1 MVGSLIHKTWK
12 MLMPE
17 WDPISRLLSALQLLS
32 KLTNSMMDEIDRW
45 WWHWWRG
52 QQWWRGWWR
61 GWCCAG
67 SCATS
72 RWGLPW
78 FQLFSRDGP
87 LQGEC
92 LPSSFFPVSF
102 CHFCQVALA
111 RCPCHLPLAT
121 CINSHVTLSKP
132 PFVWP
137 LPNEISYEILF
148 IFELRTE
155 TCLASSPKECLKT
168 TRKWK
173 SKWIILQI
181 VTQFENKYL
190 PSFVCLIIPA
200 HIFYS
205 AFTSNFVVLDT
216 LLWGWEVSLYHKD
229 LGRFWLIII
238 FAGCKTSIIVTG
250 TRGVDEGSD
259 EVQGFG

>member
-1 MVGSLIHKTWK
+1 MVIAIIIIIIQVVIVSAATTDQFCRFNRSDTFSMHRTIFQTGINLMLGSMKNFTQDVKNVQCWL
-12 MLMPE
+12 LAPAL
-17 WDPISRLLSALQLLS
+17 DPISRLLSALQLLS

-92 LPSSFFPVSF
+92 LPSSYISF

-111 RCPCHLPLAT
+111 RWPCHLPLST

-155 TCLASSPKECLKT
+155 TCLASSPKQCLEK
-168 TRKWK
+168 
-173 SKWIILQI
+173 I
-181 VTQFENKYL
+181 
-190 PSFVCLIIPA
+190 
-200 HIFYS
+200 
-205 AFTSNFVVLDT
+205 
-216 LLWGWEVSLYHKD
+216 
-229 LGRFWLIII
+229 
-238 FAGCKTSIIVTG
+238 
-250 TRGVDEGSD
+250 
-259 EVQGFG
+259 